1 MSDLFKNHIVCFL
14 MRRHKWSWGLQTIVK
29 LHHFLFTAA
38 CETLQNLAG
47 GSVTLTTDST
57 TTEAIFSCET
67 GYTMTG
73 SPVLAC
79 RSDGTWNMS
88 QPLCS
93 KFSSSIIQHELHLKE
108 VLLP

>member
-1 MSDLFKNHIVCFL
+1 M
-14 MRRHKWSWGLQTIVK
+14 
-29 LHHFLFTAA
+29 FTAA

-47 GSVTLTTDST
+47 GTVTQTTDGT

-73 SPVLAC
+73 TPVLAC

-93 KFSSSIIQHELHLKE
+93 KSCCSTVKKKAGILFQIKSSLMLE
-108 VLLP
+108 